1 MDPKI
6 MAMKRGLRDALDE
19 WLGFDVPEEDSDDF
33 EIWQARKLEIE
44 AVRTF
49 ADVYAC
55 LDHDDDRA
63 ADFFARYGIDNFR
76 SVI

>member
-1 MDPKI
+1 MEPKI
-6 MAMKRGLRDALDE
+6 MAMKRGLRDALEE
-19 WLGFDVPEEDSDDF
+19 WLGCDVPDEDSDDF
-33 EIWQARKLEIE
+33 EVWQARKLEIE

-55 LDHDDDRA
+55 LDNDDNRA
-63 ADFFARYGIDNFR
+63 ADFFARYGIDDFR

>member
-1 MDPKI
+1 MQQ
-6 MAMKRGLRDALDE
+6 GLRDALED
-19 WLGFDVPEEDSDDF
+19 WLGFDVPDEDSDDF
-33 EIWQARKLEIE
+33 EVWQARKLEIE

-55 LDHDDDRA
+55 LDEDDNRA
-63 ADFFARYGIDNFR
+63 AAFFARYGIDDCR